1 MQRSRSRHLK
11 AKVLIDTLADRLTD
25 EEIEALGEQ
34 PAQRYEGGL
43 INKPE
48 AMVDA
53 PADKPEEKMFK
64 ALGNNLA

>member
-1 MQRSRSRHLK
+1 MQTSKSRHLK

-25 EEIEALGEQ
+25 VEIEAVGEQ
-34 PAQRYEGGL
+34 PAQRYEEAL
-43 INKPE
+43 INKAE

-53 PADKPEEKMFK
+53 PADKPEEKMFE